1 MLHGRIV
8 VDDPHMGESPTL
20 AIVHASTRDPKVEI
34 GPSSGGWRL
43 ATSDLKMGIAIITR
57 SSQILEVNAPLASML
72 EVDADLLTSRV
83 RQADGDTTLVRLQQD
98 FSAVATAGPGQY
110 EILIHRSSGEAFP
123 AEVRVMALEND
134 DPTQPDALLCS
145 ITDRSIEEAEVERLT
160 RNELRAT
167 QALNSFPESIA
178 ILDADGVILANN
190 KAWDRFALENGGEI
204 SAVGPGTNYLDVCG
218 RAGASCEDARIA
230 GRGIRDVISGKSH
243 EFRFEYEC
251 HSSSEKRW
259 FELSVSRFR
268 ELGESRVVVCHE
280 NITQRRVAT
289 DQLAL
294 QAQLLAEVHAAV
306 VACDLGGKIIYWS
319 RGATELLGHDPDSV
333 LGRELSEMLDGFP
346 ETECEDDCAW
356 EPQSR
361 EAQIPLVRADGVEFT
376 AQLSENPFKDPRGAV
391 AGTITIVTDVSER
404 AAREQQLAS
413 SYEYMLTVSQS
424 IGDGL
429 FTLDHEG
436 CVINMNPS
444 AERLLGWSEIE
455 LMGKPILDAIGY
467 ELNLSDRNGVW
478 ATRVED
484 DYFQTRDGRQIPVA
498 HTTSPF
504 ETDGGISGAVV
515 TFTDITTQKLEHK
528 RLELEIEDAIWVER
542 INRAFELDQFD
553 LHVQPIFDVSTGQHT
568 QNELLLRMHDKDGLL
583 VPPRDFLPAAE
594 RQGLIQEIDRWVVRR
609 AANLAGEGHPVE
621 FNLSAGSLCDPELAD
636 FIIDEMEAAG
646 ADPTKV
652 VVEITET
659 AIVENDESAE
669 DILRKLRVNGF
680 RIALD
685 DFGTGYGSF
694 TYLKNLPVDYLKI
707 DIEFIRDLPTNE
719 SSRSVVEAC
728 VRLAKSFGLTTVA
741 EGVEDLDTV
750 ALLGQMGVDQMQGFA
765 LGEPEPFFIEKQ
777 SYENG

>member
-1 MLHGRIV
+1 
-8 VDDPHMGESPTL
+8 MGESPTL
-20 AIVHASTRDPKVEI
+20 AIVHSSTRDPNVEI

-43 ATSDLKMGIAIITR
+43 ATSELKMGIAIITR
-57 SSQILEVNAPLASML
+57 SSQILEVNASLASML
-72 EVDADLLTSRV
+72 EVDADRLTSRL
-83 RQADGDTTLVRLQQD
+83 RQADSDNDTMLVRLQRD

-110 EILIHRSSGEAFP
+110 EISIHRSTGETFP
-123 AEVRVMALEND
+123 AEVRVMALVND
-134 DPTQPDALLCS
+134 DPTKPEALLCS

-167 QALNSFPESIA
+167 QALSSFPESIA
-178 ILDADGVILANN
+178 ILDADGEILANN
-190 KAWDRFALENGGEI
+190 QAWDRFALENGGTI
-204 SAVGPGTNYLDVCG
+204 SSVGPGINYLEVCG
-218 RAGASCEDARIA
+218 RAGAKCEDARIA
-230 GRGIRDVISGKSH
+230 GRGIRDVIRGELD
-243 EFRFEYEC
+243 EFSFEYEC
-251 HSSSEKRW
+251 HSSSERRW
-259 FELSVSRFR
+259 FELSVSHFR
-268 ELGESRVVVCHE
+268 ELGEIRVVVCHE
-280 NITQRRVAT
+280 NITHRRVAT
-289 DQLAL
+289 DKLAM
-294 QAQLLAEVHAAV
+294 QAQLLAEVDAAV
-306 VACDLGGKIIYWS
+306 IACDLRGKIIYWS
-319 RGATELLGHDPDSV
+319 RGATELLGREPDAA

-346 ETECEDDCAW
+346 ETECEPDSAW

-361 EAQIPLVRADGVEFT
+361 EAQIPLVRGDGVEFT
-376 AQLSENPFKDPRGAV
+376 AQLSENPFEDHRGAI

-413 SYEYMLTVSQS
+413 SYDYMLTVSQS

-429 FTLDHEG
+429 FTLDPEG

-444 AERLLGWSEIE
+444 AERLLGWSEAE
-455 LMGKPILDAIGY
+455 LMGKPIFDAIGY
-467 ELNLSDRNGVW
+467 ELTLSDRNGTW

-484 DYFQTRDGRQIPVA
+484 DHFQARDGRQIPVA

-504 ETDGGISGAVV
+504 ETAGGLSGAVV

-528 RLELEIEDAIWVER
+528 RLELEIEDAIWTER

-553 LHVQPIFDVSTGQHT
+553 LFVQPIFDVATGQHT
-568 QNELLLRMHDKDGLL
+568 QNELLIRMHGKDGL
-583 VPPRDFLPAAE
+583 VVSPKDFLPAAE
-594 RQGLIQEIDRWVVRR
+594 RQGLIQDIDRWVIRR

-636 FIIDEMEAAG
+636 FIIDEMDAAN

-669 DILRKLRVNGF
+669 DILRKLRANGF

-719 SSRSVVEAC
+719 SSKSVVEAC

-741 EGVEDLDTV
+741 EGVEESETV

-765 LGEPEPFFIEKQ
+765 LGEPEPFFIEQ
-777 SYENG
+777 QGDETD